1 MEQNQFEGK
10 SEFEILSSILEGGL
24 SEKSRQQL
32 KAEVEAME
40 EAARNIKEPPQGPM
54 YIPSDYTAAE
64 FIEVIGEEEA
74 KRLHLI

>member
-10 SEFEILSSILEGGL
+10 SEFEILSSIIRGGL
-24 SEKSRQQL
+24 SEESLQQI
-32 KAEVEAME
+32 KTEVEAME

>member
-1 MEQNQFEGK
+1 
-10 SEFEILSSILEGGL
+10 
-24 SEKSRQQL
+24 
-32 KAEVEAME
+32 ME

-54 YIPSDYTAAE
+54 YIPSDYTTAE

>member
-10 SEFEILSSILEGGL
+10 SEFEILSSIIRGGL
-24 SEKSRQQL
+24 SEESLQQI
-32 KAEVEAME
+32 KTEVEAME

-54 YIPSDYTAAE
+54 YIPSDYTTAE

>member
-1 MEQNQFEGK
+1 M
-10 SEFEILSSILEGGL
+10 LGL
-24 SEKSRQQL
+24 IPDEELFTEKDIQQL

-54 YIPSDYTAAE
+54 YIPSDYTTAE

>member
-1 MEQNQFEGK
+1 MLGSIPDE
-10 SEFEILSSILEGGL
+10 EIFTKKYLQKFKE
-24 SEKSRQQL
+24 
-32 KAEVEAME
+32 EVEAME

>member
-10 SEFEILSSILEGGL
+10 SEFEILSSIIGRGL
-24 SEKSRQQL
+24 SEESLQQIKS
-32 KAEVEAME
+32 EVEAME